1 MVVEETSGLF
11 LRFDEQEQIV
21 SRASAEIDLNRLK
34 EFGTR
39 FHEVSEELSARLTR
53 LVPLADTL
61 TAKSASRL
69 FALFGEFRAQAA
81 AVFDFAQDFQQVKAR
96 DALDGPQSSAAS
108 QVDAILN
115 ELLNAAAKTT
125 DDEVEALSN
134 ARDKMVWTIAA
145 ASLLGVVNFIGL
157 GIYLARRLTHQLGW
171 HSSFPART
179 SCC

>member
-1 MVVEETSGLF
+1 VVVEETSRLF

-81 AVFDFAQDFQQVKAR
+81 AVFDFAQDFQQVKA
-96 DALDGPQSSAAS
+96 LDGPQSSAAS

-115 ELLNAAAKTT
+115 ELLNAAGKTT

-171 HSSFPART
+171 HSSFPAPT